1 MSEVV
6 GMSIGPQDNIAA
18 TAAVTAIRSPFRN
31 EFFAP
36 ETDTPAS
43 AVSGLRKNFDTIDKH
58 GAGNCHCE
66 PILSSRAHAR
76 DLAIALPSPQARK
89 HRSKLGTLT
98 ISVGGLR
105 WRPHKGKLSKQ
116 RSWDA
121 FAEWFAPE

>member
-1 MSEVV
+1 
-6 GMSIGPQDNIAA
+6 MSIGPQDNIAA

-31 EFFAP
+31 KFLAP

-43 AVSGLRKNFDTIDKH
+43 ALSGLRENFDAIDKH

-89 HRSKLGTLT
+89 RLT
-98 ISVGGLR
+98 ECEIPS
-105 WRPHKGKLSKQ
+105 LSNLVAIHILFIVSSPITEQ
-116 RSWDA
+116 L
-121 FAEWFAPE
+121 

>member
-31 EFFAP
+31 EFLAP

-58 GAGNCHCE
+58 GAGNCHFE
-66 PILSSRAHAR
+66 PILSSRGHAR
-76 DLAIALPSPQARK
+76 NLAIVLPSPQARK
-89 HRSKLGTLT
+89 RLT
-98 ISVGGLR
+98 E
-105 WRPHKGKLSKQ
+105 
-116 RSWDA
+116 WDS
-121 FAEWFAPE
+121 FIVEFGCYSYPVY